1 MAIRLKPYAN
11 LKRHLLTGRKR
22 GFTGKDNTCNSP
34 FLTLF
39 WRGLR
44 RYRGVVGRAFVSFR
58 TGTHSEMRN
67 IVPFIFYMLLLVLLV
82 RCAPEKRL
90 KEMPTGCYP
99 YNAGV
104 EVNDRQMIITWRNNC
119 RRLMS
124 GYFIYINEE
133 PLADQYSDTQ
143 LPASVKPFNHT
154 PFPGDTN
161 PEDET
166 EHFVAEGLE
175 NGVKYYVSVRVVN
188 PDRTLS
194 KPSNEVVA
202 VCGPRGEI
210 ELSIRYKSD
219 RDGFSFEKNAYVRTD
234 DIDNDLYFYSKDG
247 TDYLASPSRLN
258 GFLKTNK
265 LKVLP
270 FNGEFDQVRARFSA
284 LESQPDQDRVVVKRG
299 DWVHILSSDG
309 KSALVK
315 VLSISGEDEHRR
327 LKLFYAFSPLAN
339 EAIF

>member
-1 MAIRLKPYAN
+1 
-11 LKRHLLTGRKR
+11 
-22 GFTGKDNTCNSP
+22 
-34 FLTLF
+34 
-39 WRGLR
+39 
-44 RYRGVVGRAFVSFR
+44 
-58 TGTHSEMRN
+58 MRN

-82 RCAPEKRL
+82 RCAPQKRL

-99 YNAGV
+99 YNVSV
-104 EVNDRQMIITWRNNC
+104 EVNNRQMTVTWRNKC
-119 RRLMS
+119 SLLMS
-124 GYFIYINEE
+124 GYFIYISEE
-133 PLADQYSDTQ
+133 PLADQYPGTQ
-143 LPASVKPFNHT
+143 LPASVKPFNQT
-154 PFPGDTN
+154 PFPGDIN

-175 NGVKYYVSVRVVN
+175 NGVKYYVSVRIVN

-194 KPSNEVVA
+194 KPSNEVMA

-219 RDGFSFEKNAYVRTD
+219 RDGFSFEKNTYVRAD

-247 TDYLASPSRLN
+247 TDYLASPNRLN

-284 LESQPDQDRVVVKRG
+284 LESQPDNDRVAVRRG
-299 DWVHILSSDG
+299 DWQ
-309 KSALVK
+309 KR
-315 VLSISGEDEHRR
+315 SGEGVKHPWRR
-327 LKLFYAFSPLAN
+327 
-339 EAIF
+339 